1 MITNPV
7 TYIGFVTATKRLN
20 NNNNNNN
27 TCKGLH
33 AD

>member
-1 MITNPV
+1 MVTNPV

-20 NNNNNNN
+20 NNNNNN